1 MVKKTNV
8 LIMSILIMLFGTT
21 VIAQGACGELVT
33 RALDKTSANCKN
45 PIPNTVCYGNGLI
58 FAQAQTGTSLTF
70 ATDGDIA
77 PIDAFA
83 GITHS
88 PLDEVAQLW
97 GVSLM
102 SLQANIPDTSPGQV
116 VQIIVFGNVEV
127 SDVQQSAFRF
137 TTGVGTPT
145 CAEAP
150 ANGIMVRT
158 PEGVAEV
165 TLTINEVDITMGSTA
180 FMEANLTDG
189 MTVTMLDGVAR
200 LKVANITQPVSFSQ
214 QSNIPLGQFGQNLVP
229 TAPPS
234 PAQTWDAAK
243 VSKVFTVY
251 NTLNQ
256 LGTEAVVGQERPG
269 RPNTT
274 TQPSPTFVPQPTF
287 TAQPTLTPTP
297 CMIVATSSSV
307 LTRVG
312 PGYNRG
318 SFIYLT
324 PNKPITVTGKKFVG
338 DDLWWQLDKFEVSS
352 SAASVIELWVAESD
366 VIEQGD
372 CGFVIDVDAPP
383 IISAPPTSA
392 PQPTAGPTTVVVP
405 TTSGIVPAVEPSI
418 QIAVTDNILFMGECT
433 SVFVTIQFISAA
445 YFDGPGFIGDDT
457 VEGPSWTTSICPPE
471 DEGSYTYTLDAF
483 SLTGNL
489 TQRFVTIHVVFD

>member
-1 MVKKTNV
+1 
-8 LIMSILIMLFGTT
+8 MSILFGTT
-21 VIAQGACGELVT
+21 TLAQGVCGELVT

-58 FAQAQTGTSLTF
+58 FAQAQTGASLTF
-70 ATDGDIA
+70 ATDGDTA

-137 TTGVGTPT
+137 TTGVGTST
-145 CAEAP
+145 CTTAP

-200 LKVANITQPVSFSQ
+200 LKVANVTQPVSFSQ

-256 LGTEAVVGQERPG
+256 LGTEAVAIGQAGPG

-274 TQPSPTFVPQPTF
+274 TQPSPTFIPIAQPTF
-287 TAQPTLTPTP
+287 MAQPTLTLAP

-307 LTRVG
+307 ITRVG

-338 DDLWWQLDKFEVSS
+338 DDLWWQLNKFEVSS

-392 PQPTAGPTTVVVP
+392 PQPTAGSITRSTPTPSSSV
-405 TTSGIVPAVEPSI
+405 IVPAVEPSI
-418 QIAVTDNILFMGECT
+418 QIAVADNILFPGECT
-433 SVFVTIQFISAA
+433 TVFVTIQFVTRA
-445 YFDGPGFIGDDT
+445 FFNGPGFVGDT
-457 VEGPSWTTSICPPE
+457 SIEGPNWQTSICPP
-471 DEGSYTYTLDAF
+471 DNEGSYTYTLDAT
-483 SLTGNL
+483 SLTGSPV
-489 TQRFVTIHVVFD
+489 QRFVEVHVVTS